1 MASSAAM
8 SRVVTDIPKPKSMV
22 RAKRW
27 SDEVENAYRFQ
38 TAGYR
43 DEIEYRIIKQKE
55 AERWP
60 VSPGYVKKLQRRDGT
75 FYYYNRKREC
85 QDKEVHKI
93 KLYQY

>member
-1 MASSAAM
+1 MASSTAI
-8 SRVVTDIPKPKSMV
+8 SKGPIGPKPKSMV

-27 SDEVENAYRFQ
+27 NDEVENAFRFQ

-43 DEIEYRIIKQKE
+43 DEIEYRIIKKIE

-60 VSPGYVKKLQRRDGT
+60 ISPCYVKKLQRRDGT
-75 FYYYNRKREC
+75 FYYYNRSREC

>member
-1 MASSAAM
+1 MASVSVEQM
-8 SRVVTDIPKPKSMV
+8 GDGPKPKSMV

-27 SDEVENAYRFQ
+27 DDEVENAYRFQ

-43 DEIEYRIIKQKE
+43 DEIEYKIIKKTE

-60 VSPGYVKKLQRRDGT
+60 VGPGYVKKLQRRDGT

>member
-1 MASSAAM
+1 
-8 SRVVTDIPKPKSMV
+8 TKTHLGFGDGPKPKSMV

-27 SDEVENAYRFQ
+27 SEEVENAFRFQ

-43 DEIEYRIIKQKE
+43 DEIEYKIIKKSE
-55 AERWP
+55 PERWT
-60 VSPGYVKKLQRRDGT
+60 VEPGYVKKLQRRDGT
-75 FYYYNRKREC
+75 YYYYNRAREC